1 MADIIRRNATLFG
14 EVEVT
19 EGTNPT
25 PAAGDAILATGITL
39 KLQQDFHQRQYQ
51 GAPGYRDGVPGAQTG
66 AGLSFQSEIKGNGS
80 NNTCELDACLK
91 ACFGSVATGTGST
104 EVNGGTSTTTS
115 LVVDASTNFTVGN
128 MILVEDSATG
138 AGVMEA
144 AWISAI
150 PDGTHITIEPALSF
164 TPADNADVAE
174 MRTYQILLPPA
185 DVNSMTFEVW
195 HNADSGAGQADKLVG
210 CRGNVK
216 FESPRA
222 GSIPMLSF
230 DFIAWAW
237 SQVTNG
243 TRPTPTYD
251 TATPK
256 PGLSS
261 KFKIG
266 GTLTNAFDIAWD
278 LGAKVVAKISQN
290 ATLGVYGT
298 PHVDYTPSGSF
309 KVHEVHSSI
318 AHFTAW
324 QAGTTTTLIQ
334 QIGNALNGT
343 VAWYCPR
350 AQRREVARGDDGG
363 VGATEVQFD
372 ALTQNDGSPTSITAG
387 PAALYLA
394 VG

>member
-1 MADIIRRNATLFG
+1 MANIIRKNATLFA

-25 PAAGDAILATGITL
+25 PAAAQAVLAEAITL

-51 GAPGYRDGVPGAQTG
+51 GAYGYRDGVPGAQTSP
-66 AGLSFQSEIKGNGS
+66 GLSFRAEIKGDGS
-80 NNTCELDACLK
+80 TNTCELDAILK

-104 EVNGGTSTTTS
+104 EINGGTSTTTS
-115 LVVDASTNFTVGN
+115 LVVDSSTNFTVGN
-128 MILVEDSATG
+128 MILVETAT
-138 AGVMEA
+138 AAAFEA

-164 TPADNADVAE
+164 TPADNADVRE

-185 DVNSMTFEVW
+185 DVNSVTFEVW

-216 FESPRA
+216 FSSPSA
-222 GSIPMLSF
+222 GQIPKLDF
-230 DFIAWAW
+230 DFMAWNW
-237 SQVTNG
+237 TQVTNG
-243 TRPTPTYD
+243 TRPSPTYD

-256 PGLSS
+256 AGLAS
-261 KFKIG
+261 KLKIG
-266 GTLTNAFDIAWD
+266 GTLTDAWDISWD
-278 LGAKVVAKISQN
+278 LGAKVSPKLSQN
-290 ATLGVYGT
+290 STLGIYGT
-298 PHVDYTPSGSF
+298 PHVDYTPTGSL
-309 KVHEVHSSI
+309 KVHEAHDSI

-334 QIGNALNGT
+334 QFGTAEFGT
-343 VAWYCPR
+343 VAYYIPR
-350 AQRREVARGDDGG
+350 AQRREVSRADDNG
-363 VGATEVQFD
+363 VGATEIQFD
-372 ALTQNDGSPTSITAG
+372 CLTQNDGVATSVTTG
-387 PAALYLA
+387 PGAIYLA